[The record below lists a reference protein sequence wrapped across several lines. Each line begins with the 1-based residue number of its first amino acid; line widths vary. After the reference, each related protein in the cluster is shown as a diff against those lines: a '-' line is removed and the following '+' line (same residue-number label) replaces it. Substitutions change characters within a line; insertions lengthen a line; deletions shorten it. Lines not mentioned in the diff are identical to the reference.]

1 MTTNSKQPMSELET
15 QSKITRKEFWSV
27 FFRSLTLDS
36 SWNYER
42 MQNLAFAF
50 TMAPIIRKLYKTKEE
65 RAEALT
71 RHLEFMSITPH
82 LSTLLFGITSA
93 MEEENAKN
101 NEFDSSSISAVKSS
115 LMGPIAGVGD
125 SFFWGTLK
133 VIATGIAISLSNQG
147 NIMGPIVFLLI
158 INVPHFVLR
167 YICLDKG
174 IKYGT
179 KFFGDIAESGLVQSI
194 TESASVMGLMVI
206 GAMTALN
213 VNFELTM
220 QVGGGEIAQSLQTYV
235 DEIML
240 GFFPALFF
248 LTIYWLLGKKVKTTT
263 LLMGVIVFSIIVAL
277 LGLA

>member
-1 MTTNSKQPMSELET
+1 MTTNSK
-15 QSKITRKEFWSV
+15 ITRKDFWSV

-42 MQNLAFAF
+42 MQNLAFAY
-50 TMAPIIRKLYKTKEE
+50 TMAPVIRRLYDSKED
-65 RAEALT
+65 RAKALQ

-93 MEEENAKN
+93 MEEENSRN
-101 NEFDSSSISAVKSS
+101 NDFDSSSISAVKSS

-133 VIATGIAISLSNQG
+133 VIATGIAISLSREG
-147 NIMGPIVFLLI
+147 SLFGPIVFLLI
-158 INVPHFVLR
+158 INVPHFILR

-174 IKYGT
+174 LKFGA
-179 KFFGDIAESGLVQSI
+179 KFFSELGSSGLVQSI
-194 TESASVMGLMVI
+194 TESASILGLMVI
-206 GAMTALN
+206 GAMTASN
-213 VNFELTM
+213 VNFELSM
-220 QVGGGEIAQSLQTYV
+220 KVGGGKIAESLQVYI
-235 DEIML
+235 DQIML

-248 LTIYWLLGKKVKTTT
+248 LIIYWLLGKKIKTTT
-263 LLMGVIVFSIIVAL
+263 ILMGVIIFSIVVAL

>member
-1 MTTNSKQPMSELET
+1 MTTNFNQSTEELEE

-101 NEFDSSSISAVKSS
+101 QEFDSSSISAVKSS

-147 NIMGPIVFLLI
+147 SIMGPIAFLLI

-194 TESASVMGLMVI
+194 IESASVMGLMVI

-240 GFFPALFF
+240 GFFPAFF
-248 LTIYWLLGKKVKTTT
+248 FITIYWLLGKKIKTTS
-263 LLMGVIVFSIIVAL
+263 LLMGVIIFSILVSLI
-277 LGLA
+277 GLA

>member
-1 MTTNSKQPMSELET
+1 MTMNFNHPVQDKTTKSILTK
-15 QSKITRKEFWSV
+15 KDFWSIY
-27 FFRSLTLDS
+27 FRSLTLDS

-50 TMAPIIRKLYKTKEE
+50 TMAPIVRKLYETKEE
-65 RAEALT
+65 RAEAMT

-82 LSTLLFGITSA
+82 VSTLLFGITSA
-93 MEEENAKN
+93 MEEENARN
-101 NEFDSSSISAVKSS
+101 HDFDSASISAVKSS

-147 NIMGPIVFLLI
+147 NIFGPIAFLLV
-158 INVPHFVLR
+158 INVPHFILR
-167 YICLDKG
+167 YICLDRG
-174 IKYGT
+174 IKLGT
-179 KFFGDIAESGLVQSI
+179 KFFGDLADSGLIQSI
-194 TESASVMGLMVI
+194 TEYASVMGLMVI

-220 QVGGGEIAQSLQTYV
+220 QVGTGEIAESLQTYV

-240 GFFPALFF
+240 GFFPAVFF
-248 LTIYWLLGKKVKTTT
+248 IIIYWLLGKKVKTTT
-263 LLMGVIVFSIIVAL
+263 LLLGVIIFSIFAAL
-277 LGLA
+277 IGLA